1 MPRDGATHRDV
12 ARRLAHNNR
21 AAVERGFLAQALAER
36 QVDGAPLVAPSLRQ
50 RLRDELPGSVLH
62 DSGESWSPSRWKVLD
77 RAIGRLLGAGASER
91 EAVARAVV
99 LWGRR

>member
-21 AAVERGFLAQALAER
+21 AGVERGFLAQAIAER
-36 QVDGAPLVAPSLRQ
+36 QADGAPLVVPSLRQ
-50 RLRDELPGSVLH
+50 RLRDELPGSVLE
-62 DSGESWSPSRWKVLD
+62 DTGEAWSQARWQVRD
-77 RAIGRLLGAGASER
+77 RCTGRVLGAGVSER
-91 EAVARAVV
+91 EAFDKAVA